1 MQMSKTE
8 KAVISALVISTA
20 IGFFFLA
27 GRVVLARK
35 DAIGII
41 SSIDASAKLTD
52 KTPLEKGIYFN
63 HSENA
68 DKLNLNRTDLKSIR
82 AVPGMTAATARAIY
96 NFVHV
101 KSNGNVTDLND
112 LLKIK
117 GMSKKK
123 LKAIEPYV
131 TVMGGHAG
139 LAAWGEKLNL
149 NFAREEDLSALPS
162 VSKKLASNIIKFR
175 NSNGNFTFIEEL
187 LDVEGMTS
195 ATFKKISKLV
205 TTQ

>member
-1 MQMSKTE
+1 MTKTE
-8 KAVISALVISTA
+8 KAVISALLISTA
-20 IGFFFLA
+20 VGFFFLA
-27 GRVVLARK
+27 GQVIFARK
-35 DAIGII
+35 GSIGII

-63 HSENA
+63 HSENV

-82 AVPGMTAATARAIY
+82 AVPGMTTSLARAIY

-101 KSNGNVTDLND
+101 KSGGNVTDLND
-112 LLKIK
+112 LLQIR
-117 GMSKKK
+117 GMNKKK
-123 LKAIEPYV
+123 LKALEPYI

-139 LAAWGEKLNL
+139 LAAWGDKLNL
-149 NFAREEDLSALPS
+149 NFAREEDLSALPG
-162 VSKKLASNIIKFR
+162 VSKKLAANIINFR
-175 NSNGNFTFIEEL
+175 NANGNFTFTEEL

>member
-1 MQMSKTE
+1 MSKTE

-41 SSIDASAKLTD
+41 TGIDASAKLTD

-82 AVPGMTAATARAIY
+82 AVPGMTAATARAI
-96 NFVHV
+96 
-101 KSNGNVTDLND
+101 
-112 LLKIK
+112 
-117 GMSKKK
+117 
-123 LKAIEPYV
+123 
-131 TVMGGHAG
+131 
-139 LAAWGEKLNL
+139 
-149 NFAREEDLSALPS
+149 
-162 VSKKLASNIIKFR
+162 
-175 NSNGNFTFIEEL
+175 
-187 LDVEGMTS
+187 
-195 ATFKKISKLV
+195 
-205 TTQ
+205 